1 MGKGAFI
8 VSDFEEKYDETL
20 EKLEELV
27 KNKRYNELKKEF
39 NDLYPTDIAF
49 LLDDMPE
56 EYRPVMFRL
65 LPKDI
70 AADVFVELESDS
82 QEMLIKSFSN
92 TELESILDELY
103 LDDTVDIIEEMP
115 ANVVKRILKY
125 SDPDTRKEINKIL
138 QYPEDSAGSI
148 MTTEFIK
155 LRQYNTVEQAFDIIR
170 KNGDEAETINVC
182 YVTDEGCHLQGY
194 VTIRTLVL
202 EKNTSTK
209 IADIMDTQIISVNTL
224 EDKEN
229 VAQDMSKYDFDAMP
243 VVDSENRIVGIVT
256 FDDAID
262 VMEEEAT
269 EDIEKMAA
277 ITPMDKPYL
286 RTSIFELWK
295 ARIPW
300 LLLLMISATFTGS
313 IITGFEDKLATMTV
327 LTAFIPMLMD
337 TGGNSGGQASVTVI
351 RAMSLGEVTF
361 RDFFKVIWK
370 EIRVGLVCGLSL
382 AAANFIKIWL
392 VDHLIM
398 HNDDITLIVD
408 LAICL
413 TLVVEIVFAKFIG
426 CTLPMIAKKVGFDP
440 AVMSS
445 PFITTVVD
453 AVSLLVYFGIATALI
468 PQLH

>member
-1 MGKGAFI
+1 M
-8 VSDFEEKYDETL
+8 SDFEEKYDETL
-20 EKLEELV
+20 EKLKELV
-27 KNKRYNELKKEF
+27 KEKQYNELKREF
-39 NDLYPTDIAF
+39 TDLYPTDIAF

-56 EYRPVMFRL
+56 EYRPVCFRL

-115 ANVVKRILKY
+115 SNVVKRILKY

-148 MTTEFIK
+148 MTTEIIK
-155 LRQYNTVEQAFDIIR
+155 LRQYNTVAQAFDIIR

-202 EKNTSTK
+202 EKDTSTK
-209 IADIMDTQIISVNTL
+209 IADIMDTQIISVSTRD
-224 EDKEN
+224 DKED

-286 RTSIFELWK
+286 RTSTFELWK

-300 LLLLMISATFTGS
+300 LLLLMISATFTGM
-313 IITGFEDKLATMTV
+313 IITSFEDALASYV
-327 LTAFIPMLMD
+327 ALTAFIPMLMD
-337 TGGNSGGQASVTVI
+337 TGGNSGSQASVTVI
-351 RAMSLGEVTF
+351 RGISLQEIE
-361 RDFFKVIWK
+361 FKDILNVVWK
-370 EIRVGLVCGLSL
+370 ELRVALFCGITL
-382 AAANFIKIWL
+382 AAVSFAKIML
-392 VDHLIM
+392 FDGMVLG
-398 HNDDITLIVD
+398 NTGITPTVALTV
-408 LAICL
+408 CL
-413 TLVVEIVFAKFIG
+413 TLVLTVVCAKVVG
-426 CTLPMIAKKVGFDP
+426 CIMPLLAEKLGFDP
-440 AVMSS
+440 AVMAS
-445 PFITTVVD
+445 PFITTIVD
-453 AVSLLVYFGIATALI
+453 AISLLIYFGFAKAL
-468 PQLH
+468 LGV

>member
-1 MGKGAFI
+1 MAERFEI
-8 VSDFEEKYDETL
+8 VEKALLKLLEEKKYATL
-20 EKLEELV
+20 RDILATM
-27 KNKRYNELKKEF
+27 N
-39 NDLYPTDIAF
+39 PMDIAGLF
-49 LLDDMPE
+49 DGLDEKQIPL
-56 EYRPVMFRL
+56 MFRL

-115 ANVVKRILKY
+115 SNVVKRILKY

-155 LRQYNTVEQAFDIIR
+155 LRQYNTVAEAFDIIR

-202 EKNTSTK
+202 EKNTAAK
-209 IADIMDTQIISVNTL
+209 IGDIMDTQVISVSTR
-224 EDKEN
+224 EDKED

-286 RTSIFELWK
+286 RTSTFELWK

-300 LLLLMISATFTGS
+300 LLLLMISATFTGM
-313 IITGFEDKLATMTV
+313 IITSFEDALASYV
-327 LTAFIPMLMD
+327 ALTAFIPMLMD
-337 TGGNSGGQASVTVI
+337 TGGNSGSQASVTVI
-351 RAMSLGEVTF
+351 RGISLQEIEF
-361 RDFFKVIWK
+361 KDIFKVIWK
-370 EIRVGLVCGLSL
+370 ELRVAVFCGITL
-382 AAANFIKIWL
+382 AAVSFVKIML
-392 VDHLIM
+392 FDGMVLG
-398 HNDDITLIVD
+398 NTGITPVVALTV
-408 LAICL
+408 CL
-413 TLVVEIVFAKFIG
+413 TLVLTVICAKIVG
-426 CTLPMIAKKVGFDP
+426 CIMPLLAEKLGFDP
-440 AVMSS
+440 AVMAS
-445 PFITTVVD
+445 PFITTIVD
-453 AVSLLVYFGIATALI
+453 AISLLIYFGFAKAMLGI
-468 PQLH
+468 